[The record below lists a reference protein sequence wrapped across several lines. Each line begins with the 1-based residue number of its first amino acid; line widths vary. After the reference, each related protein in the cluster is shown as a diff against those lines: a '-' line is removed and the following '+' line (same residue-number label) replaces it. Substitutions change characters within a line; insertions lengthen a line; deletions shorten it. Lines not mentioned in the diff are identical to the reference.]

1 MKTIVVTP
9 AFCKSIM
16 LEQSLANYYEYQT
29 ENYEHWILLNHYP
42 INKEKNNDEIRNIAE
57 KFKCKLFDNQYD
69 RGLTEGVNNFLKNN
83 PQPAETIIIGYDPD
97 SAIEQLSHGFDKAL
111 SDTLRIAIKE
121 YNMAFLALW
130 GIGVEIHKKD
140 LYNAKKVIINNNT
153 VLIHPTIEMWAV
165 SANDLDFIMST
176 GGFKQPNKYYGG
188 GEAMIYPTLVAM
200 KKTLGYLTEF
210 KEKYFAYPAE
220 CVDAEYIQWKHDHV
234 NGFIG
239 SFESWLKINKPELL

>member
-1 MKTIVVTP
+1 MKTIVITP

-42 INKEKNNDEIRNIAE
+42 INKEKNNDEIRKIAE

-69 RGLTEGVNNFLKNN
+69 RGLHKGVNNFYVQN
-83 PQPAETIIIGYDPD
+83 PQPEGTFQIGYDPD

-111 SDTLRIAIKE
+111 SETLRIGIKDHNLAI
-121 YNMAFLALW
+121 LALW
-130 GIGVEIHKKD
+130 GIGVELKKKQ
-140 LYNAKKVIINNNT
+140 LLNRTIINGNA
-153 VLIHPTIEMWAV
+153 VMIHPDIEMFSVTAC
-165 SANDLDFIMST
+165 DLDFINT
-176 GGFKQPNKYYGG
+176 IGGFSEPNEYYGG
-188 GEAMIYPTLVAM
+188 IEISLYQSFQ
-200 KKTLGYLTEF
+200 KYNRKLGYLTEF

-220 CVDAEYIQWKHDHV
+220 CVDPEYIQWKHDHV